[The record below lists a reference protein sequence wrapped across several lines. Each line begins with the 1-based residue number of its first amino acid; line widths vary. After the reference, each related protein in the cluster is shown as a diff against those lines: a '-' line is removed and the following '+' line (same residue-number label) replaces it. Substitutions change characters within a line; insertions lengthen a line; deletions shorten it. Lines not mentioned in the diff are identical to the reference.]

1 MVCSQIKIR
10 CTAILMLLLCGCGEH
25 QIQVLKDD
33 PMATLH
39 KQTEFTIRA
48 NPCGCIV
55 NTPELNY
62 EIKLGRQ
69 WRRIFIEKSESNSQ
83 ALADLRS
90 RFLKYPYENYQI
102 EGKFLNV
109 FYQWLPGHN
118 APGIRL
124 DAIVEPAN
132 AAKTPP
138 AISLPT
144 PAR

>member
-1 MVCSQIKIR
+1 MLCSQIKTW
-10 CTAILMLLLCGCGEH
+10 CTAILMLFLCGCGEH

-33 PMATLH
+33 PMAMLH
-39 KQTEFTIRA
+39 TQTEFTIRA

-69 WRRIFIEKSESNSQ
+69 WRRIFIEKSESNSN

-90 RFLKYPYENYQI
+90 RFLTDPYKHYQI

-118 APGIRL
+118 APGIRM
-124 DAIVEPAN
+124 DAIVEPVN
-132 AAKTPP
+132 SGKTPP
-138 AISLPT
+138 EINRPT
-144 PAR
+144 QAR